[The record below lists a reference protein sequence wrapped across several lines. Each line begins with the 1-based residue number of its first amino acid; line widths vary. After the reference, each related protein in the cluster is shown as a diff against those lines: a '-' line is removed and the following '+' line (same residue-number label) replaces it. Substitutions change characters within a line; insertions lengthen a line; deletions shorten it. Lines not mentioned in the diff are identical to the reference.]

1 MSVLAEIL
9 SSSSR
14 RRSSGGVAEVS
25 AVTIIP
31 GANLG
36 SYLLGNYFLI
46 SDSVGRVYVW
56 FDSDIGYPD
65 PAPAGTYLG
74 ICVNIGEQPV
84 DYWNT
89 YAFGLL
95 SAMSNDPTSR
105 FTATKSGAVVTITDK
120 STGARTDISLG
131 TLGTL
136 GASVAVITQGS

>member
-1 MSVLAEIL
+1 MNTPLLAAT
-9 SSSSR
+9 R
-14 RRSSGGVAEVS
+14 RRGGGGVAEVS
-25 AVTIIP
+25 TVTFIP
-31 GANLG
+31 GPVLG
-36 SYLLGNYFLI
+36 SYILGNYFLI
-46 SDSVGRVYVW
+46 SDSIGRVYVW
-56 FDSDIGYPD
+56 FDNETGYPD

-74 ICVNIGEQPV
+74 IQVNIGEQPV

-95 SAMSNDPTSR
+95 SAMSNDPNSR
-105 FTATKSGAVVTITDK
+105 FTATQLGAVITITDK